1 MMLPHLVL
9 GNFRYLDVW
18 GNVQPARR
26 TFTERDL
33 ERHRR
38 INPDFDPQSEAAPA
52 APTKLTDENREY
64 WEANAAKQGR
74 TLDELMQL

>member
-9 GNFRYLDVW
+9 GNYRYLDVW
-18 GNVQPARR
+18 GNIQPARR

-52 APTKLTDENREY
+52 APTTLTDENRAY

-74 TLDELMQL
+74 TLDELLAH